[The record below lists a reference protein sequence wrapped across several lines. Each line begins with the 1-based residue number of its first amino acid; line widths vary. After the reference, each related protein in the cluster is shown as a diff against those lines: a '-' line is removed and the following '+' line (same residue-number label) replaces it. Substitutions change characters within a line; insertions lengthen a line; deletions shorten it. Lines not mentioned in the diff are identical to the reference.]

1 MFEGVFAGDVFGR
14 IMENKALLLV
24 LAFMALYAAFA
35 AFRVLKS
42 GKSDYEK
49 DIERILTSDK
59 HKVKGRFE

>member
-1 MFEGVFAGDVFGR
+1 MFEGFFAGDVFGR

-24 LAFMALYAAFA
+24 LVFMCLYAAFA
-35 AFRVLKS
+35 AFRILKS

-49 DIERILTSDK
+49 DIERVLTSDK